1 MLLLSA
7 RIAVL
12 CLLALAPFTAQAA
25 MRRHVDKRAGISYP
39 LPNAEASAKSQ
50 KELAK
55 LNSAQ
60 AARSARI
67 SYTSGHSLTKQ
78 RMPYILVWTM
88 PLESQLTRATIDSLK
103 DGELVFRLLGIK
115 DWRFDAKRLLGGGI
129 GQRVGAIRS
138 ELVLQV
144 LKNRYAYVGFF
155 YELDEQ
161 LKDWKKIK
169 AGIEPIATQKVNYQA
184 LPSSAGGSILA
195 SAGKSALI
203 GGLVGGIGFL
213 AWLLINR
220 QKKGGDGGG
229 SAGGASSSDS
239 SPELAA

>member
-169 AGIEPIATQKVNYQA
+169 AGIEPIATQKVDYKA

-195 SAGKSALI
+195 AAGKSALI
-203 GGLVGGIGFL
+203 GGLLGGIGFL
-213 AWLLINR
+213 AWLVINR
-220 QKKGGDGGG
+220 QKKGGGSADGG
-229 SAGGASSSDS
+229 SSSGS
-239 SPELAA
+239 SPKLAA